1 MSQKNTSHVDEL
13 IKVLL
18 DQTTSE
24 SDLRAIVEDHEL
36 NPKCGRQCQLCSE
49 FAAKIFE
56 IRDELPDTW
65 FWIGEAV
72 ANHPNCSDALQVEIK
87 RWVDGQDDGE
97 WSRKIQEAIVAN
109 INIDPEK
116 LKLLGIST
124 ENCGEFWEVKH
135 HPRITDEI
143 KGEILLAR
151 GWIDWPSDDYLSEN
165 TYIFEDAEELEE
177 IQIDPDAHYQ

>member
-1 MSQKNTSHVDEL
+1 LESYSVDQLISVLRDKN
-13 IKVLL
+13 
-18 DQTTSE
+18 TSE
-24 SDLRAIVEDHEL
+24 SDLRAIAEEHEL

-72 ANHPNCSDALQVEIK
+72 ANHPNCSDALQDEIK
-87 RWVDGQDDGE
+87 RWVDSQDDGE

-116 LKLLGIST
+116 FKLLGIST
-124 ENCGEFWEVKH
+124 ENSGELWEIKH
-135 HPRITDEI
+135 HLRMTDEVRDQ
-143 KGEILLAR
+143 ILQAR
-151 GWIDWPSDDYLSEN
+151 GWNDWPSDDYLSEN
-165 TYIFEDAEELEE
+165 VYIFEDSEDLED
-177 IQIDPDAHYQ
+177 IQIDPDAYYK